1 MDKRAIIILVII
13 IFGLL
18 ACLISFKLEKDQK
31 FSLKLIFDFFKDFRI

>member
-1 MDKRAIIILVII
+1 MMDKRAIIILII